1 LLIIAIIMCLEVFL
15 RKIAVIIT
23 MLALCACTHFDEDKE
38 AVTNQVKKDARQVE
52 ANVTSKT
59 MRVADNVRDSI
70 KRTGERMREWWITP
84 LPNPQKHAMPVR
96 YCYRVLQDILCYRDQ
111 MPGWENKLVAYQGDG
126 AAPPTPATMKLMP
139 LRSDNKNSVP
149 DKRLESLKPVFVSI
163 PPEVR
168 EQKSQAAPANPA
180 AIEPAYEA
188 IQDSVLSPQL

>member
-1 LLIIAIIMCLEVFL
+1 M
-15 RKIAVIIT
+15 RKIAAIIT
-23 MLALCACTHFDEDKE
+23 LLALCACTHFDEDKE
-38 AVTNQVKKDARQVE
+38 AVTTQVKSDAKQVE
-52 ANVTSKT
+52 ANVTKNS

-96 YCYRVLQDILCYRDQ
+96 YCYRVMQDILCYRDQ

-139 LRSDNKNSVP
+139 LRADNTVP
-149 DKRLESLKPVFVSI
+149 SGKKLDNLKPVFVSI
-163 PPEVR
+163 PTEVK
-168 EQKSQAAPANPA
+168 EQKDQAAPANPA
-180 AIEPAYEA
+180 AIEPAYET